1 MKATVARVINTTTTV
16 TEAVTAA
23 SAKIILFVYVVLH
36 MIFMNLLPLLWL
48 SLPLFFPVFSS
59 VFPDKP
65 MYKVYKMYLSY
76 MANYACKYIKTH
88 NCESTSVSA
97 QNRHLIAF

>member
-23 SAKIILFVYVVLH
+23 SAKIILLVHVVLH

-48 SLPLFFPVFSS
+48 SPPLFFPVFSS
-59 VFPDKP
+59 VLPNKP
-65 MYKVYKMYLSY
+65 TYKVYKMYLSY
-76 MANYACKYIKTH
+76 MANYVWLTMYVNTI
-88 NCESTSVSA
+88 
-97 QNRHLIAF
+97 LIHQDSQ